1 MNEMEQAKR
10 IVDEVNRVIAGKD
23 IIVKK
28 VLMVLLA
35 NGHILLEDIPGVGKT
50 TLAMAYAKVLRL
62 ATQRIQFTPDVMP
75 SDVVGFTMYDEHTK
89 AFHFQKGAVFTNI
102 LLADEINRASAKTQS
117 ALLEAMEE
125 QKVSVDG
132 TTYDLPHPFIVIA
145 TQNPIGSAGTQLLPE
160 SQLDRFMVRLS
171 IGYPALEQ
179 EAMMMKQR
187 HHHDPLA
194 DVEAILEEA
203 SLLQMMREAANC
215 YVSDEMYQYIAML
228 VHTTRKHPEIVQG
241 ASPRAS
247 LALCALA
254 KSCAYLSGRDYVI
267 PQDVKAVFFDV
278 VAHRLILKKEV
289 RPSLTTL
296 HRLIDLILQTVEA
309 PQLRR

>member
-1 MNEMEQAKR
+1 MEQAKR

-50 TLAMAYAKVLRL
+50 TLAMAYAKVLCLTTR
-62 ATQRIQFTPDVMP
+62 RIQFTPDVMP

-89 AFHFQKGAVFTNI
+89 TFRFQKGAVFTNI

-132 TTYDLPHPFIVIA
+132 TTYELPHPFFVIA

-160 SQLDRFMVRLS
+160 SQMDRFMVRLS
-171 IGYPALEQ
+171 IGYPSLEQ

-187 HHHDPLA
+187 HHYDPLMNVNA
-194 DVEAILEEA
+194 LGDEAGLH
-203 SLLQMMREAANC
+203 QMMEGVRAT
-215 YVSDEMYQYIAML
+215 YVSDEMYRYIAAL
-228 VHTTRKHPEIVQG
+228 IHATRKHPQIRQG

-247 LALCALA
+247 LALCALG
-254 KSCAYLSGRDYVI
+254 KSCAYLSGRDYMI
-267 PQDVKAVFFDV
+267 PQDIQAVFFDAI
-278 VAHRLILKKEV
+278 AHRLLLKRETH
-289 RPSLTTL
+289 PSYASL
-296 HRLIDLILQTVEA
+296 HTIIDSILQSVEA
-309 PQLRR
+309 PQLRK